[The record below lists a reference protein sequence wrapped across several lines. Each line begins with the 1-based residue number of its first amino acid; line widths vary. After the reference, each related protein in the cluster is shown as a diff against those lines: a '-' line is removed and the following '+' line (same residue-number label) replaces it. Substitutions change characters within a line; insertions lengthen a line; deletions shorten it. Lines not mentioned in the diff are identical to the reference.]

1 MQVHPSTLTHNFDLS
16 AWNIFI
22 ITNILK
28 CSLLHF
34 LNEVYIIYRF
44 QYITLTYIKLIYYI
58 DLCYFNINKA
68 PSQAK
73 AKPKIF
79 IFFQASFQAMVSSF
93 FIAVD
98 FIYVLKRLYTEI
110 CQMSNSFINFND
122 NIIGPITI
130 FIIYQLTPFLSHQL
144 EM

>member
-1 MQVHPSTLTHNFDLS
+1 M
-16 AWNIFI
+16 
-22 ITNILK
+22 
-28 CSLLHF
+28 LL
-34 LNEVYIIYRF
+34 
-44 QYITLTYIKLIYYI
+44 QYKQG
-58 DLCYFNINKA
+58 